1 MCASF
6 LTPAE
11 LLAISDLPQRTPYV
25 ISPIRGSF
33 FSLAALYGEMRL
45 QGAAYTY
52 MPATDECI
60 RNDVLQRVQRLRAV
74 ANRNAKVS
82 QGRQFRAAQQPLEG
96 L

>member
-1 MCASF
+1 MPARF
-6 LTPAE
+6 LSPAE
-11 LLAISDLPQRTPYV
+11 MLAIADLPTSTPYV

-74 ANRNAKVS
+74 DSRNAKVR

>member
-1 MCASF
+1 MRASF

-25 ISPIRGSF
+25 IAPIRGSF
-33 FSLAALYGEMRL
+33 FSLAALYGEMQV
-45 QGAAYTY
+45 QGVAYTY

-60 RNDVLQRVQRLRAV
+60 RDDVLIRVNRLRSLQARADKV
-74 ANRNAKVS
+74 AE
-82 QGRQFRAAQQPLEG
+82 GRQFRAAQQPLEG